1 MKFTTSKQ
9 HPARPGGYEGRR
21 SFIMKKIIIAV
32 LAASVGMLILALISC
47 AACASVRAADTA
59 AELDALRAENA
70 RLSAELEAVRSDNTA
85 LTYEAEAQAAETARL
100 AAVAVDN
107 YYTRTGLVVD
117 LDYDTD
123 VVTVVDGAD
132 LVWQFT
138 GCEDY
143 CIGDLVEML
152 MQKTGKPDYIL
163 DDVIF
168 SICYAGFCAEYF
180 QD

>member
-1 MKFTTSKQ
+1 
-9 HPARPGGYEGRR
+9 
-21 SFIMKKIIIAV
+21 MKKIIIAV
-32 LAASVGMLILALISC
+32 LAALALISC
-47 AACASVRAADTA
+47 TACASVRAADTNA
-59 AELDALRAENA
+59 DLDALRAENA
-70 RLSAELEAVRSDNTA
+70 RLSAELEAVKAENAA
-85 LTYEAEAQAAETARL
+85 LVTEAEAQAAEAARL

-107 YYTRTGLVVD
+107 FYTRTGLVVD

-152 MQKTGKPDYIL
+152 MQKTGKPDYII
-163 DDVIF
+163 DDVIY
-168 SICYAGFCAEYF
+168 STCYAGFYAEYF

>member
-1 MKFTTSKQ
+1 
-9 HPARPGGYEGRR
+9 
-21 SFIMKKIIIAV
+21 MKKIIIAA
-32 LAASVGMLILALISC
+32 LAALTLISC
-47 AACASVRAADTA
+47 TACASVRAADTN

-70 RLSAELEAVRSDNTA
+70 LLSAELETVKAENAA
-85 LTYEAEAQAAETARL
+85 LSTEAESQAAEAARL

-107 YYTRTGLVVD
+107 FYTRTGLVVD

-143 CIGDLVEML
+143 CVGDLVDIL
-152 MQKTGKPDYIL
+152 MQKAGNPENIF
-163 DDVIF
+163 DDVIY
-168 SICYAGFCAEYF
+168 STCYAGFYAEYF
-180 QD
+180 QN

>member
-1 MKFTTSKQ
+1 
-9 HPARPGGYEGRR
+9 
-21 SFIMKKIIIAV
+21 MKKIIIAA
-32 LAASVGMLILALISC
+32 LAALTLISC
-47 AACASVRAADTA
+47 TACAYVHAADTN

-70 RLSAELEAVRSDNTA
+70 RLSAELEAVKAENAA
-85 LTYEAEAQAAETARL
+85 LSAEAEAQAAEAARL
-100 AAVAVDN
+100 AAVSVDN
-107 YYTRTGLVVD
+107 FYTRTGLVVD

-123 VVTVVDGAD
+123 TVTVVDGAD

-168 SICYAGFCAEYF
+168 STCYAGFYAEYF
-180 QD
+180 HD

>member
-1 MKFTTSKQ
+1 
-9 HPARPGGYEGRR
+9 
-21 SFIMKKIIIAV
+21 MKKIIIVA
-32 LAASVGMLILALISC
+32 LAALTLISC
-47 AACASVRAADTA
+47 TACASVRAADTN

-70 RLSAELEAVRSDNTA
+70 RLSAELEAVRAENAA
-85 LTYEAEAQAAETARL
+85 LVTEAEAQDAEAARL

-107 YYTRTGLVVD
+107 FYTRTGLVVD

-143 CIGDLVEML
+143 CVGDLVEIL
-152 MQKTGKPDYIL
+152 MQKAGNPENIF
-163 DDVIF
+163 DDVIY
-168 SICYAGFCAEYF
+168 STCYAGFCAEYF
-180 QD
+180 QN

>member
-1 MKFTTSKQ
+1 
-9 HPARPGGYEGRR
+9 
-21 SFIMKKIIIAV
+21 MKKIIIVV
-32 LAASVGMLILALISC
+32 LAALTLISC
-47 AACASVRAADTA
+47 TACASVRAADTN

-70 RLSAELEAVRSDNTA
+70 RLSAELEAVRAENASIST
-85 LTYEAEAQAAETARL
+85 EAEAQAAEAARL
-100 AAVAVDN
+100 AAMAVDN
-107 YYTRTGLVVD
+107 FYTRTGLVVD

-143 CIGDLVEML
+143 CVGDLVEIL
-152 MQKTGKPDYIL
+152 MQKSGNPENIF
-163 DDVIF
+163 DDVIY
-168 SICYAGFCAEYF
+168 STCYAGFYAEYF

>member
-1 MKFTTSKQ
+1 
-9 HPARPGGYEGRR
+9 
-21 SFIMKKIIIAV
+21 MKKIIIAV

-70 RLSAELEAVRSDNTA
+70 RLSAELEAVRADNTA

-100 AAVAVDN
+100 AAVAVDSF
-107 YYTRTGLVVD
+107 YTRTGLVVD

-123 VVTVVDGAD
+123 TVTVVDGCDFA
-132 LVWQFT
+132 WRFT

-143 CIGDLVEML
+143 CVGDLVEML
-152 MQKTGKPDYIL
+152 MQEAGDPEDIF
-163 DDVIF
+163 DDVIY
-168 SICYAGFCAEYF
+168 STCYAGFYAEYF

>member
-1 MKFTTSKQ
+1 
-9 HPARPGGYEGRR
+9 
-21 SFIMKKIIIAV
+21 MKKIIIAT
-32 LAASVGMLILALISC
+32 LAALTLISC
-47 AACASVRAADTA
+47 AACASVHAADTNV
-59 AELDALRAENA
+59 ELDELRAENA
-70 RLSAELEAVRSDNTA
+70 RLSAELEAVRAENAVLST
-85 LTYEAEAQAAETARL
+85 EVEAQAAESARL

-107 YYTRTGLVVD
+107 FYTRTGLVVD

-123 VVTVVDGAD
+123 TVTVVDGAD

-168 SICYAGFCAEYF
+168 STCYAGFCAEYF
-180 QD
+180 QN

>member
-1 MKFTTSKQ
+1 
-9 HPARPGGYEGRR
+9 
-21 SFIMKKIIIAV
+21 MKKIIIANI
-32 LAASVGMLILALISC
+32 AALTLISC
-47 AACASVRAADTA
+47 TACASVRAADA
-59 AELDALRAENA
+59 NMELDALRAENA
-70 RLSAELEAVRSDNTA
+70 RLSAELESVKAENAA
-85 LTYEAEAQAAETARL
+85 LVTEAEAQAAEAARL

-107 YYTRTGLVVD
+107 FYTRTGLVVD

-143 CIGDLVEML
+143 CVGDLVEIL
-152 MQKTGKPDYIL
+152 MQKSGNPENIF
-163 DDVIF
+163 DDVIY
-168 SICYAGFCAEYF
+168 STCYAGFYAEYF

>member
-1 MKFTTSKQ
+1 M
-9 HPARPGGYEGRR
+9 
-21 SFIMKKIIIAV
+21 
-32 LAASVGMLILALISC
+32 
-47 AACASVRAADTA
+47 
-59 AELDALRAENA
+59 
-70 RLSAELEAVRSDNTA
+70 SAELEAVRAENASIST
-85 LTYEAEAQAAETARL
+85 EAEAQAAEAARL
-100 AAVAVDN
+100 AAMAVDN
-107 YYTRTGLVVD
+107 FYTRTGLVVD

-143 CIGDLVEML
+143 CVGDLVEIL

-168 SICYAGFCAEYF
+168 STCYAGFCAEYF
-180 QD
+180 QN

>member
-1 MKFTTSKQ
+1 
-9 HPARPGGYEGRR
+9 
-21 SFIMKKIIIAV
+21 MKKIIIAT
-32 LAASVGMLILALISC
+32 LAALTLISC
-47 AACASVRAADTA
+47 TACASIRAADTN

-70 RLSAELEAVRSDNTA
+70 RLSAELEAVSAENAA
-85 LTYEAEAQAAETARL
+85 LSTEAEAQATEAARL

-107 YYTRTGLVVD
+107 FYTRTGLVMA

-143 CIGDLVEML
+143 CVGDLVEIL
-152 MQKTGKPDYIL
+152 MQKAGDPENIF
-163 DDVIF
+163 DDVIY
-168 SICYAGFCAEYF
+168 STCYAGFYAEYF
-180 QD
+180 QN

>member
-1 MKFTTSKQ
+1 
-9 HPARPGGYEGRR
+9 
-21 SFIMKKIIIAV
+21 MKKIIIAA
-32 LAASVGMLILALISC
+32 LAALTLISC
-47 AACASVRAADTA
+47 TACASVRAADTN

-70 RLSAELEAVRSDNTA
+70 RLSAELEAVRAENASISTED
-85 LTYEAEAQAAETARL
+85 EAQAAEAGRL

-107 YYTRTGLVVD
+107 FYTRTGLVVD

-123 VVTVVDGAD
+123 TVTVVDGVD

-168 SICYAGFCAEYF
+168 STCYAGFCAEYF
-180 QD
+180 QN

>member
-1 MKFTTSKQ
+1 
-9 HPARPGGYEGRR
+9 
-21 SFIMKKIIIAV
+21 MKKIIIAV

-70 RLSAELEAVRSDNTA
+70 RLSAELEAVRADNTA

-107 YYTRTGLVVD
+107 FYTRTGLVVD

-123 VVTVVDGAD
+123 TVTVVAGCDFA
-132 LVWQFT
+132 WQFT

-143 CIGDLVEML
+143 CVGDLVEML
-152 MQKTGKPDYIL
+152 MQEAGDPKNIF
-163 DDVIF
+163 DDVIY
-168 SICYAGFCAEYF
+168 STCYAGFYAEYF

>member
-1 MKFTTSKQ
+1 
-9 HPARPGGYEGRR
+9 
-21 SFIMKKIIIAV
+21 MKKIIIAA
-32 LAASVGMLILALISC
+32 LAALTLISC
-47 AACASVRAADTA
+47 TACASVRAADTN

-70 RLSAELEAVRSDNTA
+70 RLSAELEAVRAENASIST
-85 LTYEAEAQAAETARL
+85 EAEAQAAEAGRL

-107 YYTRTGLVVD
+107 FYTRTGLVVD

-143 CIGDLVEML
+143 CVGDLVEIL
-152 MQKTGKPDYIL
+152 MQKAGNPENIF
-163 DDVIF
+163 DDVIY
-168 SICYAGFCAEYF
+168 STCYAGFYAEYF
-180 QD
+180 QN

>member
-1 MKFTTSKQ
+1 
-9 HPARPGGYEGRR
+9 
-21 SFIMKKIIIAV
+21 MKKIIIAAI
-32 LAASVGMLILALISC
+32 AALTLISC
-47 AACASVRAADTA
+47 TACASVRAADTN
-59 AELDALRAENA
+59 AELDALRTENA
-70 RLSAELEAVRSDNTA
+70 RLSAELEAVMAENA
-85 LTYEAEAQAAETARL
+85 GLVAEAEAQDTEAARL

-107 YYTRTGLVVD
+107 FYTRTGLVVD

-143 CIGDLVEML
+143 CVGDLVEIL
-152 MQKTGKPDYIL
+152 MQKAGDPENIF
-163 DDVIF
+163 DDVIY
-168 SICYAGFCAEYF
+168 STCYAGFYAEYF

>member
-1 MKFTTSKQ
+1 
-9 HPARPGGYEGRR
+9 
-21 SFIMKKIIIAV
+21 MKKIIIAA
-32 LAASVGMLILALISC
+32 LAALTLISC
-47 AACASVRAADTA
+47 AACASVRAADA
-59 AELDALRAENA
+59 NMELDALRAENA
-70 RLSAELEAVRSDNTA
+70 LLSAELETVKAENAA
-85 LTYEAEAQAAETARL
+85 LVTEAEARAAEAARL
-100 AAVAVDN
+100 AAMAVDN
-107 YYTRTGLVVD
+107 FYTRTGLVVD

-123 VVTVVDGAD
+123 TVTVVDGAD

-168 SICYAGFCAEYF
+168 STCYAGFYAEYF

>member
-1 MKFTTSKQ
+1 
-9 HPARPGGYEGRR
+9 
-21 SFIMKKIIIAV
+21 MKKIIIAA
-32 LAASVGMLILALISC
+32 LAALTLISC
-47 AACASVRAADTA
+47 TACASVRAADTN

-70 RLSAELEAVRSDNTA
+70 RLSAELEAVRAENAA
-85 LTYEAEAQAAETARL
+85 LVTEAEAQATEAARL

-107 YYTRTGLVVD
+107 FYTRTGLVVD

-123 VVTVVDGAD
+123 TVTVVDGAD

-143 CIGDLVEML
+143 CIGNLVEML

-168 SICYAGFCAEYF
+168 STCYAGFCAEYF
-180 QD
+180 QN